1 MLLSYMLSWVKLLEI
16 VNANLT
22 YIQGKVKLRQSGYH
36 FERRFSY
43 VYIKGNLVCYIHN
56 ILLKLYVILIN
67 ILGVPAKEKNHVFGR
82 RKKWEIYFVLMVIH
96 VCFLIMISHTIA
108 KKKGQGKGRMKK
120 KKRKRIFPI
129 MARVKREKIV

>member
-1 MLLSYMLSWVKLLEI
+1 MLLSYVLSWVKLLEI

-67 ILGVPAKEKNHVFGR
+67 ILGVPAKEKKTCIWEA
-82 RKKWEIYFVLMVIH
+82 KKVGDIFCLNGYTCLFPYYEKSYN
-96 VCFLIMISHTIA
+96 SQ
-108 KKKGQGKGRMKK
+108 KKGQE
-120 KKRKRIFPI
+120 
-129 MARVKREKIV
+129 VREE